1 MLYNIRVS
9 HGLICREK
17 FLGDEKCRMLNNL
30 KTTSTVAN
38 EIAKYYM
45 FRFYS

>member
-17 FLGDEKCRMLNNL
+17 FLGDEKCRIVKQFENH
-30 KTTSTVAN
+30 
-38 EIAKYYM
+38 
-45 FRFYS
+45 